1 LHNNLITDRCL
12 RRSNHPNWQFKHI
25 TSLTMAGIE
34 TPGWQIWIKRH
45 NLPMPIYEDRINSEA
60 HKEHMNATAWFNQ
73 QSTINRQRLA
83 P

>member
-1 LHNNLITDRCL
+1 
-12 RRSNHPNWQFKHI
+12 
-25 TSLTMAGIE
+25 
-34 TPGWQIWIKRH
+34 
-45 NLPMPIYEDRINSEA
+45 MPIYEDRINSEA